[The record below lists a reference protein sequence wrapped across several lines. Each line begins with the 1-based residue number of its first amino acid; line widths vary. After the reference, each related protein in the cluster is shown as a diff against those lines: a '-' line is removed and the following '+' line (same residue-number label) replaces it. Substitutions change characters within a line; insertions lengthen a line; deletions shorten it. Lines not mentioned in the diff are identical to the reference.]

1 MTNLT
6 NNYGRL
12 PFALTKG
19 HDDVYIDSDQGQTFL
34 DMTSGIGVMN
44 LGYSFTAGKNAVKAQ
59 FDLLP
64 HMSNL
69 YQNPLQEE
77 VAEKL
82 SYGRIYKAFFC
93 NSGTEANEAAIK
105 LIRLIKPG
113 QKILAFNNGF
123 HGRTFGAMSAT
134 MQDKIQAGFAPLVP
148 DFVSCDYNDVDSLL
162 AVLEQENV
170 GAIMLETVQGEGG
183 VLPIHEDLV
192 AALKI
197 AQEHGILLSVDE
209 VQTGVGRTGKLFSFE
224 HFGLQPDI
232 FTCAK
237 GLANGLPVG
246 AMLAKTEFAVNFTPG
261 KHGSTFG
268 GNPLAMAS
276 AGAVLS
282 ALTENFLADVADK
295 ADWFMDLLQEK
306 LADKAQVQAIRGLG
320 FMIGIQILDEKNLS
334 ALTEKLRQENLLVL
348 TAGHDVIRLLPPLIM
363 EKPAL
368 AHAAEVLEKILGGAL

>member
-1 MTNLT
+1 MKNMTNLT

-19 HDDVYIDSDQGQTFL
+19 HDNVYIDSDQGQTFL

-44 LGYSFTAGKNAVKAQ
+44 LGYSFEAGKNAVKQ
-59 FDLLP
+59 QLDLLA

-69 YQNPLQEE
+69 YQNPLQEQ

-82 SYGRIYKAFFC
+82 SYNGLYQAFFC

-105 LIRLIKPG
+105 LIRLVKPG

-123 HGRTFGAMSAT
+123 HGRTFGSMSAT
-134 MQDKIQAGFAPLVP
+134 MQAKIQAGFEPLLP
-148 DFVSCDYNDVDSLL
+148 DFVSCDYNDVAALTALL
-162 AVLEQENV
+162 ESENV
-170 GAIMLETVQGEGG
+170 GAIMLETIQGEGG
-183 VLPIHEDLV
+183 VLPIAQDLV
-192 AALKI
+192 EQLKI
-197 AQEHGILLSVDE
+197 AQASGILLCVDE

-246 AMLAKTEFAVNFTPG
+246 AMLSKTDLAAYFTPG

-276 AGAVLS
+276 ANQVLS
-282 ALTENFLADVADK
+282 VLTEKFLDDVAQK
-295 ADWFMDLLQEK
+295 AADFQKLLNEK
-306 LADKAQVQAIRGLG
+306 LTGKPTVKAIRGIGL
-320 FMIGIQILDEKNLS
+320 MLGIQISDENQLS
-334 ALTEKLRQENLLVL
+334 VLTEKLRQQNLLAL
-348 TAGHDVIRLLPPLIM
+348 TAGHDVIRLLPPLVITP
-363 EKPAL
+363 EQL
-368 AHAAEVLEKILGGAL
+368 AQAATILEEVL